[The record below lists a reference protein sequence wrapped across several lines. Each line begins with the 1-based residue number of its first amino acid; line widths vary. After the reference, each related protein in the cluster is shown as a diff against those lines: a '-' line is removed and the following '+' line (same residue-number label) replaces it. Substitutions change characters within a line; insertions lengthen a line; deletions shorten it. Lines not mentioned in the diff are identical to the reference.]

1 MLRSIGIGIWRTGR
15 ALVGAGIL
23 GIAVMVFVELD
34 PFEWFRGVDRARN
47 ILATSPQAQGGDIEQ
62 KWALEFLH
70 RNGKKWPQRV
80 NVAQAPLRQ
89 LDLSPRSGSE
99 PKGADLQMAIMY
111 GAILEHAKLQCAD
124 LWRADLRGAFLTA
137 AKLQHARLF
146 GAFLQSADLSNAD
159 LTGADLTQTDLT
171 NADLRGA
178 TVTAE
183 QLTKACADPN
193 NPPMVDPEIEPEN
206 GWRKCDKWTKNAP
219 EAPPPQ
225 CPISR

>member
-34 PFEWFRGVDRARN
+34 PFDWFRGVDRARD
-47 ILATSPQAQGGDIEQ
+47 ILAMSPQAQGGDIGQ
-62 KWALEFLH
+62 KWAIEFLH
-70 RNGKKWPQRV
+70 KNGKMPQRI
-80 NVAQAPLRQ
+80 NVAQAPLRN
-89 LDLSPRSGSE
+89 LDLRPRSDNE

-111 GAILEHAKLQCAD
+111 GAIVEHAKLQCAD
-124 LWRADLRGAFLTA
+124 LWRADLREAFLTK

-146 GAFLQSADLSNAD
+146 GAFLQGADLSNAD
-159 LTGADLTQTDLT
+159 LTGTDLTQTDLT

-183 QLTKACADPN
+183 QLTKACADPKS
-193 NPPMVDPEIEPEN
+193 PPLVDPENKPEN
-206 GWRKCDKWTKNAP
+206 GWRKCERWTKDAP
-219 EAPPPQ
+219 AASPPQ
-225 CPISR
+225 CPISW